1 MENIRIDGYVGMSLF
16 FTKFKTEKFINTA
29 DFNINKV
36 PGVPGYDREKDTR
49 VIRFNIKLI
58 CLYVGNNELVIRDS
72 GVIEGGENIYVTL
85 EVKAKIPL
93 FISDGTETLY
103 FTGFHKNVKDTIK
116 VSLTKS
122 ELSELV
128 RGVIRPYVTYTE
140 IYGFSVKMIPNV
152 TSMM

>member
-1 MENIRIDGYVGMSLF
+1 MKMLNMNEQPNI
-16 FTKFKTEKFINTA
+16 EQFINSLE
-29 DFNINKV
+29 NK
-36 PGVPGYDREKDTR
+36 
-49 VIRFNIKLI
+49 
-58 CLYVGNNELVIRDS
+58 ELVIRNS
-72 GVIEGGENIYVTL
+72 GVIEGGENIFVTL
-85 EVKAKIPL
+85 EVKAEIPL
-93 FISDGTETLY
+93 FIADKTGTLY
-103 FTGFHKNVKDTIK
+103 FTGVHKNVKDTIK

>member
-1 MENIRIDGYVGMSLF
+1 MENIEIDGYVGMSLL
-16 FTKFKTEKFINTA
+16 FTKFKTKKFINTA

-36 PGVPGYDREKDTR
+36 PGVPGYDREKDTK

-58 CLYVGNNELVIRDS
+58 GLHVENKELVIRNS
-72 GVIEGGENIYVTL
+72 GVIEGGENIFVTL
-85 EVKAKIPL
+85 EVKAEIPL
-93 FISDGTETLY
+93 FIADKTGTLY
-103 FTGFHKNVKDTIK
+103 FTGVHKNVKDTIK

-152 TSMM
+152 TVMA